1 MVKEEIM
8 VEQDKP
14 DIWRAIVQMVTVV
27 LIAPF
32 IPMIISSQWD
42 WWQAWA
48 YAIASVLA
56 FVLSRLIV
64 ARKHPDLIAERAR
77 FMQAKDTKPWD
88 KVLAPLLGLGSILIL
103 VVAGLDRFYGWSS
116 AFSTGVNI
124 IALVGI
130 VIGYGFS
137 SWALIENR
145 FFSGTVRIQ
154 TERGH
159 HVVSTGPYRIMR
171 HPGYAGG
178 LFGYLFIPLLLD
190 SFWAF
195 VPAVLLAIVMVTRTA
210 LEDKTLQAELPGYK
224 DFAQKTKYRLI
235 PGIW

>member
-1 MVKEEIM
+1 MT
-8 VEQDKP
+8 EQNKP
-14 DIWRAIVQMVTVV
+14 VIWRVIVQMVIVV
-27 LIAPF
+27 IIAPF
-32 IPMIISSQWD
+32 IPMIISSQWG

-48 YAIASVLA
+48 YAVASILA
-56 FVLSRLIV
+56 FVVSRLIV

-88 KVLAPLLGLGSILIL
+88 KILAPLLGLGSILIL
-103 VVAGLDRFYGWSS
+103 VVAGLDKYYGWSPAS
-116 AFSTGVNI
+116 NLTVNWV
-124 IALVGI
+124 ALIGI
-130 VIGYGFS
+130 VLGYGFS

-159 HVVSTGPYRIMR
+159 HVVSTGPYRIVR

-178 LFGYLFIPLLLD
+178 LLGYIFIPLLLD
-190 SFWAF
+190 SLWAF
-195 VPAVLLAIVMVTRTA
+195 IPAILLMVVMVTRTA

-224 DFAQKTKYRLI
+224 EYAEKTRYRLFV
-235 PGIW
+235 WVW

>member
-1 MVKEEIM
+1 MSETHKTFTLRV
-8 VEQDKP
+8 
-14 DIWRAIVQMVTVV
+14 IVQVV
-27 LIAPF
+27 LVVFVGSLMPL
-32 IPMIISSQWD
+32 IISGQWD

-48 YAIASVLA
+48 YAITGILS
-56 FVLSRLIV
+56 FVVSRLIV
-64 ARKHPDLIAERAR
+64 NRRHPDLIKERAR
-77 FMQAKDTKPWD
+77 FMNAEDTKPWD
-88 KVLAPLLGLGSILIL
+88 KVLAPLLGIGSVLIL
-103 VVAGLDRFYGWSS
+103 VVAGLDKHYGWSPAS
-116 AFSTGVNI
+116 SLTVNL
-124 IALVGI
+124 IALFGI
-130 VIGYGFS
+130 LLGYGFS

-159 HVVSTGPYRIMR
+159 HVVTTGPYRIMR

-190 SFWAF
+190 SLWAF
-195 VPAVLLAIVMVTRTA
+195 IPAVLLMVVIIVRTA

-224 DFAQKTKYRLI
+224 EFAQKTRYRLL

>member
-1 MVKEEIM
+1 MSDAKKIFTF
-8 VEQDKP
+8 
-14 DIWRAIVQMVTVV
+14 RAIVQMVLVV
-27 LIAPF
+27 LVAPL
-32 IPMIISSQWD
+32 IPMIISGQWD

-48 YAIASVLA
+48 YAIASSLAFIVSRVLA
-56 FVLSRLIV
+56 GR
-64 ARKHPDLIAERAR
+64 RHPDLLAERGR

-103 VVAGLDRFYGWSS
+103 VVAGLDHYYGGSV
-116 AFSTGVNI
+116 AFSTSTSI
-124 IALVGI
+124 IALLGV
-130 VIGYGFS
+130 VVGYGFS

-159 HVVSTGPYRIMR
+159 HVVSTGPYRIVR

-178 LFGYLFIPLLLD
+178 MLGFLFIPILLD
-190 SFWAF
+190 SLWAF
-195 VPAVLLAIVMVTRTA
+195 IPTFLLGVIMIVRTA

-224 DFAQKTKYRLI
+224 EFAQKTRYRLI
-235 PGIW
+235 PWVW